1 MVHEF
6 DPVIYPFRVWVAVK
20 PKVEDVDAKFYNLD
34 TEMNRIPVTADY
46 FYKNQFSVATTYPME
61 DKESGAL
68 GCLIAIWRPKDFD
81 CGKIAHEASHV
92 TDYLCEVLG
101 VNGFTLDSG
110 EARAYFLGWVAD
122 CIDKVKR
129 GKA

>member
-1 MVHEF
+1 MIHEF

-20 PKVEDVDAKFYNLD
+20 PKVEEVVEKLHHLD
-34 TEMNRIPVTADY
+34 MSMNPIKVTADN
-46 FYKNQFSVATTYPME
+46 FYKNKFCVATTFPME
-61 DKESGAL
+61 NQDGFIGML
-68 GCLIAIWRPKDFD
+68 VAIWRPKDFD

-101 VNGFTLDSG
+101 VNGFTLESG

-122 CIDKVKR
+122 CIDKVKK
-129 GKA
+129 GKV